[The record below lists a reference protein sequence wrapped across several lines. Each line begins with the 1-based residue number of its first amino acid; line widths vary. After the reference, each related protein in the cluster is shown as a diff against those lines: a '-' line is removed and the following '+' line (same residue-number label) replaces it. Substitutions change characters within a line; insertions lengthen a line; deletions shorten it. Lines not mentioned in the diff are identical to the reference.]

1 MIAGGQG
8 AGGFLASTEVFNLE
22 SKTRIPGG
30 SLQTARAVHLVT
42 VGSGSQLRILAF
54 GDGYLVEEWMEETDT
69 WREEGRL
76 QENRGS
82 RYMGAVAVPEGL
94 VCKKEN

>member
-1 MIAGGQG
+1 MIAGGW
-8 AGGFLASTEVFNLE
+8 GGGSLASTEVFNLE

-30 SLQTARAVHLVT
+30 ALQLARWVHLVT

-54 GDGYLVEEWMEETDT
+54 GYSLVEEWMEETDT
-69 WREEGRL
+69 WREAGRL

-82 RYMGAVAVPEGL
+82 RYMGSVAVPEGL
-94 VCKKEN
+94 VCKKEI

>member
-1 MIAGGQG
+1 M
-8 AGGFLASTEVFNLE
+8 ASTEVFNLE

-30 SLQTARAVHLVT
+30 VLQSARGVHLVS

-54 GDGYLVEEWMEETDT
+54 GADTVEEWMEETET
-69 WREEGRL
+69 WRQAGRL

-82 RYMGAVAVPEGL
+82 EHMGAVAVPEGL